1 MPGASL
7 SSCCGYHP
15 ASVSRRISQIATSHA
30 AFARHPRARP
40 LELDIS
46 RPPLPLLPLRPDD
59 SLPIL
64 TMALSMDSQ
73 SSVSFPLAIQA
84 TGLLTFAPVGL
95 TLPLNTPAFRDLF
108 GSRRKDHFL
117 DIRET
122 CPSPAD
128 AKQRRASGCSPGR
141 GTALARDSKAASEG
155 GLRGSGYF
163 VARCLTVGSIS

>member
-1 MPGASL
+1 LHSASL

-15 ASVSRRISQIATSHA
+15 ASVSRRISQIAPVHA

-73 SSVSFPLAIQA
+73 SSVSLSLAIQA

-95 TLPLNTPAFRDLF
+95 TAPLNTPAFRDLSATPKDRFPGHTGDVSSPPDAVGSVLF
-108 GSRRKDHFL
+108 G
-117 DIRET
+117 E
-122 CPSPAD
+122 
-128 AKQRRASGCSPGR
+128 RASLMF
-141 GTALARDSKAASEG
+141 TDVNAARPSRKAA
-155 GLRGSGYF
+155 RG
-163 VARCLTVGSIS
+163 

>member
-1 MPGASL
+1 MLATYTPAPARL
-7 SSCCGYHP
+7 HYP
-15 ASVSRRISQIATSHA
+15 ASVSRRISQITTSHA

-95 TLPLNTPAFRDLF
+95 TVPLNTPAFRDP
-108 GSRRKDHFL
+108 SATPKDHFCWTYGRRVL
-117 DIRET
+117 PKT
-122 CPSPAD
+122 D
-128 AKQRRASGCSPGR
+128 A
-141 GTALARDSKAASEG
+141 
-155 GLRGSGYF
+155 
-163 VARCLTVGSIS
+163 VGSAL

>member
-1 MPGASL
+1 MHGAPGE
-7 SSCCGYHP
+7 GNRYHVP
-15 ASVSRRISQIATSHA
+15 
-30 AFARHPRARP
+30 FNPRARP

-95 TLPLNTPAFRDLF
+95 TLPLNTPASRDLF
-108 GSRRKDHFL
+108 GSRRKDHFSWTYGWCVL
-117 DIRET
+117 PKT
-122 CPSPAD
+122 D
-128 AKQRRASGCSPGR
+128 A
-141 GTALARDSKAASEG
+141 
-155 GLRGSGYF
+155 
-163 VARCLTVGSIS
+163 VGSALFDCIHSGNTILSHGFALC